1 MTNNTGVKVV
11 VRVRPLSS
19 KENEGS
25 TRTVVEAINDH
36 ILVFDPA
43 DDRCEING
51 MSTSKFVRGD
61 ITRRR
66 NKNLTFAFDHVF
78 GPESSNVEIYEH
90 TSKVILDGLLNG
102 YNCSVFA
109 YGATGAGKT
118 YTMLGTN
125 DFPGITFLTLM
136 DLYQR
141 IEAIKTEK
149 SCDVAVS
156 YLEIYNEQIKDLLN
170 SKSQLPIREDP
181 KAGIIIPGLTLH
193 KPQDEQDLLK
203 MLYFGNQNRSQH
215 PTDANAESS
224 RSHAVFQVFV
234 KQSDRTANLVKSVH
248 IAKMCL
254 VDLAGSERGTATSNR
269 GPRMREG
276 ANINRSLLA
285 LGNVINALADEKTK
299 GYIPYRDSKLTRL
312 LKDSIGGN
320 CRTVMIAAV
329 SPSHLSYEDTYNT
342 LKYADRAKHIRVN
355 LKKNIMNV
363 KSNISK
369 YGKIVEGLREEV
381 QQLKT
386 KLKEYESVDL
396 KASIPKLQECEEEKR
411 LQEILYNLFTE
422 RKSIRKEILKQES
435 DRRANRWKI
444 HCKQHLLTQMEAED
458 QGETDEHLL
467 KKTKK
472 AIDLSNK
479 RIKSIDTNIANLKE
493 KFVENEK
500 HLERL
505 QGEMTLNGEK
515 KITALLEEKLRSHHL
530 EVELGDSLTYINHVK
545 KIANFQEVEN
555 NSKDRLI
562 NSMQQTMTKLYKT
575 VQQHQLLS
583 SELQVDY
590 NQTMRQRYGEKEV
603 VWVDETILK
612 EADKNPDSISLEGT
626 LDLPTL
632 SRVVLSPTLDKNIR
646 QRRESLTPI
655 LKKTK
660 CFLNSKCNTPMS
672 QIDQT
677 PKMQRREDYTS
688 RNSTITSSTRKL
700 NNSTVSAVDQSLKR
714 PRSEE
719 SKSAPKTSE
728 RLVLVSNS
736 DGLKSPSVENQISVV
751 SSSMK
756 ENDPRKDTVS
766 DDVTALNNTISE
778 ESEVENIIKDVSEP
792 KKWCSIDTMK
802 SLSATIIATT
812 PNRSLASIASKTPS
826 PLAQLL
832 SPAIRPSTREASHLN
847 LAGGATITKSKPTF
861 PLKMLNINKP
871 KGMIVSAMTA
881 SAKENIKDLHRYK
894 TSSMFERSTVYAK
907 KLQRSDSQKLKSLH
921 KFPMRLGPQGIK
933 ESQITL
939 SSSKKPTSSSSKF
952 IGKQRSLFRSKSVSD
967 LRN

>member
-19 KENEGS
+19 KENQDS
-25 TRTVVEAINDH
+25 IRTVVEPINDH

-66 NKNLTFAFDHVF
+66 NKNLSFAFDHVF
-78 GPESSNVEIYEH
+78 GPESLNVEIYEH

-181 KAGIIIPGLTLH
+181 KAGVIIPGLTLH

-203 MLYFGNQNRSQH
+203 MLYYGNQNRSQH
-215 PTDANAESS
+215 PTDANSESS

-299 GYIPYRDSKLTRL
+299 AYIPYRDSKLTRL

-342 LKYADRAKHIRVN
+342 LKYADRAKHIRAN

-369 YGKIVEGLREEV
+369 YGKIVEDLRDEV

-444 HCKQHLLTQMEAED
+444 HCKQHLLTQMEAD
-458 QGETDEHLL
+458 NQGETDEHLL
-467 KKTKK
+467 KKIKK
-472 AIDLSNK
+472 AIDLFNK

-515 KITALLEEKLRSHHL
+515 ITALLEEKLRSHHL
-530 EVELGDSLTYINHVK
+530 EVELGDSLTYVSHVK
-545 KIANFQEVEN
+545 KIANFQEIES

-583 SELQVDY
+583 SDLQFDY

-612 EADKNPDSISLEGT
+612 EADKSPDSISLEGT
-626 LDLPTL
+626 LDLPIL
-632 SRVVLSPTLDKNIR
+632 SRVVLSPTLDKNVR
-646 QRRESLTPI
+646 QRRDSLTPI

-677 PKMQRREDYTS
+677 PKIQRKEDYTS
-688 RNSTITSSTRKL
+688 KNSTITNSTRKL

-719 SKSAPKTSE
+719 SKPAPKTSE
-728 RLVLVSNS
+728 RLVLFSNS
-736 DGLKSPSVENQISVV
+736 DGLKSPGVENQSCVV

-756 ENDPRKDTVS
+756 ENNPRKDTVS

-778 ESEVENIIKDVSEP
+778 ESEVENNTKDVSEP

-812 PNRSLASIASKTPS
+812 PKRNLLSIASKTPS
-826 PLAQLL
+826 PLARLL
-832 SPAIRPSTREASHLN
+832 SPENRPSTRENSHLN

-861 PLKMLNINKP
+861 PLKMLNMNKP

-894 TSSMFERSTVYAK
+894 TSSMFERSTVSCK
-907 KLQRSDSQKLKSLH
+907 KLQRSDSQKLKSLQ
-921 KFPMRLGPQGIK
+921 KFPMRFGSHTIK
-933 ESQITL
+933 QPQITL
-939 SSSKKPTSSSSKF
+939 SASKKSSSSSSSKF
-952 IGKQRSLFRSKSVSD
+952 TGKQRSLFRSKSVSD